1 MHIEQSL
8 GTVDRAQAER
18 LLAKLQHEIFE
29 GKTRGPVR
37 ASEGFASATLSYM
50 ESEGE
55 RRFIAPLLRH
65 FGDTPIDQIDQQ
77 AINRA
82 AVALYP
88 NGSNGTRN
96 RQDHTPISALL
107 KFAGVKW
114 DICRPEPPPSRVR

>member
-1 MHIEQSL
+1 
-8 GTVDRAQAER
+8 
-18 LLAKLQHEIFE
+18 
-29 GKTRGPVR
+29 
-37 ASEGFASATLSYM
+37 M

-55 RRFIAPLLRH
+55 RRFIAPPLRH

-96 RQDHTPISALL
+96 RQVHTPISA
-107 KFAGVKW
+107 
-114 DICRPEPPPSRVR
+114 S